1 MFESRRLRAWRRKTV
16 EIPMKGLNVRAVF
29 ALCLTLAMAADLSAQ
44 SGRLRKQAPVRPH
57 GDDDDA
63 VRLRVEEVLLAINVR
78 NAFGKLPVDLKRTDF
93 IVTEDGKRH
102 EVNDVM
108 RTPANILF
116 ILDTSG
122 ERTIKNI
129 NMHRDLALKM
139 IESLGAEDRAA
150 IISYGDTIQL
160 LSAWT
165 GDKTALRQALQ
176 WKFKPGIEADFYDS
190 IIYGCD
196 EVLSKVSGRRS
207 IVLLTD
213 GIDSYEKPVAEGA
226 TLMFEKAL
234 AALHRARASV
244 YVAGQNEILLKAIK
258 PEAYNALS
266 WYERL
271 DPMQRKK
278 IDRLRH
284 YYRQLEASELS
295 LKGLAEETGGMAWLP
310 ESREAF
316 TAMSNRMV
324 EEIGTECVIAYS
336 TERAADDS
344 SFHAIKVYGTRAD
357 ISIRFRRGI
366 YAGGG
371 EKARGAMSY
380 LSNWLA
386 LRREADGL
394 RLAGL

>member
-1 MFESRRLRAWRRKTV
+1 
-16 EIPMKGLNVRAVF
+16 MKGMNVRAVF
-29 ALCLTLAMAADLSAQ
+29 ALCLTFAVVTDLYAQ
-44 SGRLRKQAPVRPH
+44 SGRLRKQAPAHHPP
-57 GDDDDA
+57 GDDNDA

-78 NAFGKLPVDLKRTDF
+78 NAFGKLPVDLKRSDF

-102 EVNDVM
+102 EVNDVL

-122 ERTIKNI
+122 EHTIKNV
-129 NMHRDLALKM
+129 NLHRELALKM
-139 IESLGAEDRAA
+139 IDSLGAEDRAA

-165 GDKTALRQALQ
+165 GDKSALRQSLE
-176 WKFKPGIEADFYDS
+176 WKFKPGIEADFYNS
-190 IIYGCD
+190 LIYGCD

-213 GIDSYEKPVAEGA
+213 GIDSYEKPVTEGA

-234 AALHRARASV
+234 AALHRARATL
-244 YVAGQNEILLKAIK
+244 YVAGQNEILLKALK
-258 PEAYNALS
+258 PEAFNALS

-271 DPMQRKK
+271 DPLQRKK

-295 LKGLAEETGGMAWLP
+295 LKGLAEETGGVAWLP

-316 TAMSNRMV
+316 TGMSNRMV

-336 TERAADDS
+336 TERAPTDAT
-344 SFHAIKVYGTRAD
+344 FHTIKVYGTRAD
-357 ISIRFRRGI
+357 ISIRFRRGL
-366 YAGGG
+366 YASSVSD
-371 EKARGAMSY
+371 KAHSAVSY
-380 LSNWLA
+380 LHDWLA
-386 LRREADGL
+386 ESSGTDALHT
-394 RLAGL
+394 AGL

>member
-1 MFESRRLRAWRRKTV
+1 
-16 EIPMKGLNVRAVF
+16 MKGMNARAVF
-29 ALCLTLAMAADLSAQ
+29 ALCLTLAIVGDLSAQ

-57 GDDDDA
+57 HSDDIDDPI
-63 VRLRVEEVLLAINVR
+63 RLRVEEVLLAINVR
-78 NAFGKLPVDLKRTDF
+78 NAVGKLPVDLKRTDF

-102 EVNDVM
+102 EVNDVL

-116 ILDTSG
+116 ILDNSG
-122 ERTIKNI
+122 EQTVKNI
-129 NMHRDLALKM
+129 NAHRDLALKM
-139 IESLGAEDRAA
+139 IDALGAEDRAA
-150 IISYGDTIQL
+150 IITYGDAIQL

-165 GDKTALRQALQ
+165 GDKTTLRRALD
-176 WKFKPGIEADFYDS
+176 WKFKPGIEADFYNS

-226 TLMFEKAL
+226 TLMFEKTL
-234 AALHRARASV
+234 AALHRARATV
-244 YVAGQNEILLKAIK
+244 YVAGQNEILLKALK

-271 DPMQRKK
+271 DPLQRKK
-278 IDRLRH
+278 IDRLRR
-284 YYRQLEASELS
+284 YYRQLEAAELS
-295 LKGLAEETGGMAWLP
+295 LKGLAEETGGAAWLP

-316 TAMSNRMV
+316 AGMSNRIV

-336 TERAADDS
+336 TERAADDAN
-344 SFHAIKVYGTRAD
+344 FHAIKVYGTRAD

-366 YAGGG
+366 YANRVGD
-371 EKARGAMSY
+371 KPRDA
-380 LSNWLA
+380 LSFLYDWLPA
-386 LRREADGL
+386 RRETDVL
-394 RLAGL
+394 RAAGL

>member
-1 MFESRRLRAWRRKTV
+1 
-16 EIPMKGLNVRAVF
+16 MKGLNVRAVF
-29 ALCLTLAMAADLSAQ
+29 ALCLTLAMVADLSAQ
-44 SGRLRKQAPVRPH
+44 SGRLRKQAPARRPS

-129 NMHRDLALKM
+129 NLHRDLALKM
-139 IESLGAEDRAA
+139 IDALGVEDRAA

-165 GDKTALRQALQ
+165 GDKTALRKALE
-176 WKFKPGIEADFYDS
+176 WKFKPGIEADFYNS
-190 IIYGCD
+190 IIYGCN

-226 TLMFEKAL
+226 TLMFEKTL
-234 AALHRARASV
+234 AALHRARAAV

-258 PEAYNALS
+258 PDAYNALS

-271 DPMQRKK
+271 DPMQRKN
-278 IDRLRH
+278 IDRLRR

-336 TERAADDS
+336 TERTADDA

-371 EKARGAMSY
+371 AAARGA
-380 LSNWLA
+380 LSDLSGWLA
-386 LRREADGL
+386 LWRDREMLRIDGL
-394 RLAGL
+394 

>member
-1 MFESRRLRAWRRKTV
+1 
-16 EIPMKGLNVRAVF
+16 MKGLNVRAVF
-29 ALCLTLAMAADLSAQ
+29 ALCLTLAVVTDLYAQ
-44 SGRLRKQAPVRPH
+44 SGRLRKQAPVRQH
-57 GDDDDA
+57 AADDDNDA

-102 EVNDVM
+102 EVNAVDRM
-108 RTPANILF
+108 PANILF

-122 ERTIKNI
+122 EHTLKNI
-129 NMHRDLALKM
+129 NLHRELALKM
-139 IESLGAEDRAA
+139 IEALGAEDRAA

-165 GDKTALRQALQ
+165 GDKAALRRALE
-176 WKFKPGIEADFYDS
+176 WKFKPGIESDFYNS

-226 TLMFEKAL
+226 TLMFEQAL
-234 AALHRARASV
+234 AALHRARATV
-244 YVAGQNEILLKAIK
+244 YVAGQNEILLKLIK
-258 PEAYNALS
+258 PEAFNALS

-271 DPMQRKK
+271 DPLQRKK
-278 IDRLRH
+278 IDRLRR

-295 LKGLAEETGGMAWLP
+295 LKGLAEETGGMAWMP
-310 ESREAF
+310 ASREAF
-316 TAMSNRMV
+316 TGMSNRMV

-336 TERAADDS
+336 TERAADDAA
-344 SFHAIKVYGTRAD
+344 FHSIKVYGTRAD
-357 ISIRFRRGI
+357 ISIRFRRGL
-366 YAGGG
+366 YANRVVD
-371 EKARGAMSY
+371 KTRGA
-380 LSNWLA
+380 LSDLIDWLA
-386 LRREADGL
+386 VRHDTERLRA
-394 RLAGL
+394 AGL

>member
-1 MFESRRLRAWRRKTV
+1 MNA
-16 EIPMKGLNVRAVF
+16 RAVF
-29 ALCLTLAMAADLSAQ
+29 ALCLMLAMAADLSAQ
-44 SGRLRKQAPVRPH
+44 SGRLRKQAPVRQH
-57 GDDDDA
+57 HADDDSDP

-116 ILDTSG
+116 ILDNSG
-122 ERTIKNI
+122 EQTVKNI
-129 NMHRDLALKM
+129 NAHRDLALKM
-139 IESLGAEDRAA
+139 IEALGAEDRAA
-150 IISYGDTIQL
+150 IITYGDSIQL

-165 GDKTALRQALQ
+165 GDKTALRRALD
-176 WKFKPGIEADFYDS
+176 WKFKPGTEADFYNS

-207 IVLLTD
+207 IVMLTD

-234 AALHRARASV
+234 AALHRARATV
-244 YVAGQNEILLKAIK
+244 YVAGPNEILLKALK

-278 IDRLRH
+278 IDRLRR
-284 YYRQLEASELS
+284 YYRQLEAAELS
-295 LKGLAEETGGMAWLP
+295 LKGLAEETGGAAWLP
-310 ESREAF
+310 ETREAF
-316 TAMSNRMV
+316 VGMSNRMV

-336 TERAADDS
+336 TERAADDA

-366 YAGGG
+366 YANSVTD
-371 EKARGAMSY
+371 KSRNA
-380 LSNWLA
+380 LSFLSGLLPA
-386 LRREADGL
+386 RRETDVL
-394 RLAGL
+394 RAAGVSLQPAGTF

>member
-1 MFESRRLRAWRRKTV
+1 MRCETV
-16 EIPMKGLNVRAVF
+16 EIPMKGFNVRAVF
-29 ALCLTLAMAADLSAQ
+29 ALCLTLAVVTDLYAQ
-44 SGRLRKQAPVRPH
+44 SGRLRKQAPVRQH
-57 GDDDDA
+57 ATEDDNDA

-78 NAFGKLPVDLKRTDF
+78 NAFGHLPVDLKRTDF

-102 EVNDVM
+102 EVNDVL

-122 ERTIKNI
+122 EHTVKNI
-129 NMHRDLALKM
+129 NLHRELALKM
-139 IESLGAEDRAA
+139 IEALGAEDRAA

-165 GDKTALRQALQ
+165 GNKTALRQGLE
-176 WKFKPGIEADFYDS
+176 WKFKPGIESDFYNS

-196 EVLSKVSGRRS
+196 EVLSKVPGRRS

-234 AALHRARASV
+234 AALHRARATI

-258 PEAYNALS
+258 PDAFNALS

-271 DPMQRKK
+271 DPLQRKK
-278 IDRLRH
+278 IDRLRR

-295 LKGLAEETGGMAWLP
+295 LKGLAEETGGVAWMP
-310 ESREAF
+310 ESRDAF
-316 TAMSNRMV
+316 TGMSNRMV

-336 TERAADDS
+336 TERAADDA
-344 SFHAIKVYGTRAD
+344 SFHSIKVYGTRAD

-366 YAGGG
+366 YANSVADKTRLG
-371 EKARGAMSY
+371 
-380 LSNWLA
+380 LSDLPAWLDV
-386 LRREADGL
+386 RPDADIF
-394 RLAGL
+394 RAAGL

>member
-1 MFESRRLRAWRRKTV
+1 MN
-16 EIPMKGLNVRAVF
+16 GLNVRAVF
-29 ALCLTLAMAADLSAQ
+29 ALCLTLAVVTDLYAQ
-44 SGRLRKQAPVRPH
+44 SGRLRKQAPVRQH
-57 GDDDDA
+57 AADDDDA

-78 NAFGKLPVDLKRTDF
+78 NAFGHLPVDLKRTDF

-102 EVNDVM
+102 EVNDVL

-122 ERTIKNI
+122 EHTLKNI
-129 NMHRDLALKM
+129 NLHRELALKM
-139 IESLGAEDRAA
+139 IDALGTEDRAA

-165 GDKTALRQALQ
+165 GDKAALHHALE
-176 WKFKPGIEADFYDS
+176 WKFKPGIESDFYNS
-190 IIYGCD
+190 LIYGCD

-234 AALHRARASV
+234 AALHRARATV

-271 DPMQRKK
+271 DPLQRKK
-278 IDRLRH
+278 IDRLRR

-295 LKGLAEETGGMAWLP
+295 LKGLAEETGGMAWMP
-310 ESREAF
+310 ESRDVF
-316 TAMSNRMV
+316 TGMSNRIV

-336 TERAADDS
+336 TERAADDA
-344 SFHAIKVYGTRAD
+344 SFHAIRVYGTRAD
-357 ISIRFRRGI
+357 ISIRYRRGL
-366 YAGGG
+366 YANSLADKLRGG
-371 EKARGAMSY
+371 
-380 LSNWLA
+380 LSELPDWLA
-386 LRREADGL
+386 VRRDTDILRA
-394 RLAGL
+394 AGL

>member
-1 MFESRRLRAWRRKTV
+1 
-16 EIPMKGLNVRAVF
+16 MKGFNVRAVF
-29 ALCLTLAMAADLSAQ
+29 ALCLTLAVVTDLYAQ
-44 SGRLRKQAPVRPH
+44 SGRLRKQAPVRQHPT
-57 GDDDDA
+57 DDSDA
-63 VRLRVEEVLLAINVR
+63 VRLRVEEVLLAVNVR
-78 NAFGKLPVDLKRTDF
+78 NAFGHLPVDLKRTDF

-102 EVNDVM
+102 EVNDVL
-108 RTPANILF
+108 RAPANILF

-122 ERTIKNI
+122 EHTVKNI
-129 NMHRDLALKM
+129 NLHRELALKM
-139 IESLGAEDRAA
+139 IEALGAEDRAA

-165 GDKTALRQALQ
+165 GNKTALRQALE
-176 WKFKPGIEADFYDS
+176 WKFKPGIESDFYNS

-196 EVLSKVSGRRS
+196 KVLSIVPGRRS

-234 AALHRARASV
+234 AALHRARATI

-258 PEAYNALS
+258 PDAFNALS

-271 DPMQRKK
+271 DPLQRKK
-278 IDRLRH
+278 IDRLRR

-295 LKGLAEETGGMAWLP
+295 LKGLAEETGGMAWMP
-310 ESREAF
+310 ESRDAF
-316 TAMSNRMV
+316 TGMSNRMV

-336 TERAADDS
+336 TERAADDA
-344 SFHAIKVYGTRAD
+344 SFHSIKVYGTRAD

-366 YAGGG
+366 YANSVADKTRLG
-371 EKARGAMSY
+371 
-380 LSNWLA
+380 LSDLPDWLDV
-386 LRREADGL
+386 RPDADIL
-394 RLAGL
+394 HAAGL

>member
-1 MFESRRLRAWRRKTV
+1 
-16 EIPMKGLNVRAVF
+16 MKGLNVRAVF
-29 ALCLTLAMAADLSAQ
+29 AFCLTLAMVADLSAQ
-44 SGRLRKQAPVRPH
+44 SGRLRKQSPARPPS

-102 EVNDVM
+102 EVNDVL

-129 NMHRDLALKM
+129 NLHRDLALKM
-139 IESLGAEDRAA
+139 IEALGAEDRAA
-150 IISYGDTIQL
+150 IISNGDTIQL

-165 GDKTALRQALQ
+165 GDKTALRQALA
-176 WKFKPGIEADFYDS
+176 WKFKPGIEADFYNS
-190 IIYGCD
+190 LIYGCD

-213 GIDSYEKPVAEGA
+213 GIDSYEKPVEEGA

-234 AALHRARASV
+234 AALHRARATV

-278 IDRLRH
+278 IDRLRR

-310 ESREAF
+310 ESRDAF

-336 TERAADDS
+336 TERPAADS

-357 ISIRFRRGI
+357 ISIRFRRGL

-371 EKARGAMSY
+371 ERARGALSY
-380 LSNWLA
+380 LSGWLA
-386 LRREADGL
+386 VRRDADILRT
-394 RLAGL
+394 AGL